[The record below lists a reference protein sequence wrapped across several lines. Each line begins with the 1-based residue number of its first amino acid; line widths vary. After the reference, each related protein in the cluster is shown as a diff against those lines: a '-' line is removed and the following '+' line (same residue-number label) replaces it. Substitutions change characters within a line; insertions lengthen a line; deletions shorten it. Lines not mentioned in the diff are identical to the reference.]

1 MEYQDS
7 HMSRVLALLKRQPG
21 MTVGE
26 IAASLSGLV
35 QHEVRRALARLRD
48 SGLVERDGAPNLW
61 YAKESKEKAPA
72 KAENINYWKSGTL
85 PSMEPSRPD
94 ALDHTLVLSRRGD
107 AFVEHAAP
115 MGIESVPVKAQV
127 AIDHSKR
134 ISPINGATFCKRE
147 PIKVISRVAA

>member
-1 MEYQDS
+1 
-7 HMSRVLALLKRQPG
+7 

-35 QHEVRRALARLRD
+35 QHEVRRALARMRD
-48 SGLVERDGAPNLW
+48 KKLVDREGTPNLW
-61 YAKESKEKAPA
+61 FAVEVDEATQPEPRQNVYEIPQYKPVYEAPA
-72 KAENINYWKSGTL
+72 RS
-85 PSMEPSRPD
+85 D
-94 ALDHTLVLSRRGD
+94 ALDHTLVGSRRGD
-107 AFVEHAAP
+107 ELVGFSVP
-115 MGIESVPVKAQV
+115 KGIESVPVKAQV

>member
-48 SGLVERDGAPNLW
+48 SGLVEREGTTNLW
-61 YAKESKEKAPA
+61 YAKEAKEKAPA

-107 AFVEHAAP
+107 AFVEHSAP
-115 MGIESVPVKAQV
+115 MGIESVPVKAPV

-134 ISPINGATFCKRE
+134 SSPINSATFCKRE
-147 PIKVISRVAA
+147 PIRVISRVAA

>member
-1 MEYQDS
+1 
-7 HMSRVLALLKRQPG
+7 MSRILALLKRQPN

-94 ALDHTLVLSRRGD
+94 TLDHTLVLSRRGD
-107 AFVEHAAP
+107 AFVEHSHVR
-115 MGIESVPVKAQV
+115 GIVSVPAKKQAPPTTK
-127 AIDHSKR
+127 HS
-134 ISPINGATFCKRE
+134 SPINGATFCKSE
-147 PIKVISRVAA
+147 PIKVISRVGA